1 MAEKILVL
9 CSGGFDS
16 IVMLNELVQIE
27 AIPVEDIH
35 IMFFNYGQKN
45 YVQECACTEIMID
58 KLNIPRLNTIGFQL
72 PNFSGWASSSLTDD
86 NVENPHS
93 LGSQYVPMRNMI
105 FFSYALSYAQSKGC
119 KKIYSAILSN
129 GTYDDTNSGF
139 LESMTEIAERVG
151 IKFVFP
157 YATETKMSLAGLARK
172 MGIKPDDFFSCN
184 TPVNG
189 EPCGVCWDCKQIARI
204 NKEYLTDS
212 YPLTVA
218 MRNDFV
224 PTPDYREKY
233 MDYELQEVRMLI
245 NNKCNMKCTHCFYG
259 FDEMTGFEM
268 SLEKW
273 HDLIKESASLNPSMH
288 FHFSGKEPFYDEL
301 IFELADYID
310 SLNDIRIGN
319 NNLTY
324 DVVTNGV
331 NVPKYIDKIV
341 ERHFKRICVSVDYKG
356 CTRNFGGV
364 EEVIDL
370 LVRVGIP
377 VHAFIVVHN
386 DNIQH
391 IPDMIR
397 QLDDMGVEEVCIKD
411 VMDLGSGSDFELVST
426 LDYVKLYSQLKTL
439 LSEVSLSITF
449 MVKGRHFWDIWGR
462 LRSRGIACQLTDD
475 LLTWSETSDPYF
487 GEDGKMCLA
496 PEYACT
502 RYLNQITVTP
512 DGYILGCATEVA
524 SPAYARLSAGVYKKG
539 QLKDTIEFG
548 RLKALRAIEHSE
560 CKSCIQCYHK
570 NLLSP
575 LTTGA
580 DSGNI

>member
-27 AIPVEDIH
+27 GVPVEDIH

-72 PNFSGWASSSLTDD
+72 PNFNGWASSSLTDD

-93 LGSQYVPMRNMI
+93 LESQYVPMRNMI

-129 GTYDDTNSGF
+129 GTYDDTNSEF
-139 LESMTEIAERVG
+139 LGSIVDIADRVG

-157 YATETKMSLAGLARK
+157 YAGETKMSLAGLARK

-189 EPCGVCWDCKQIARI
+189 EPCGLCEDCKLIAQI

-212 YPLTVA
+212 YPLTIA
-218 MRNDFV
+218 MRNDFK
-224 PTPDYREKY
+224 PNNDYKDKY
-233 MDYELQEVRMLI
+233 MNYELQEVRMLI

-259 FDEMTGFEM
+259 FEEMTGAEM
-268 SLEKW
+268 SLDKW
-273 HDLIKESASLNPSMH
+273 HDLIAESASLNPTMN
-288 FHFSGKEPFYDEL
+288 FHFSGKEPFYDEF
-301 IFELADYID
+301 IFRLADYID
-310 SLNDIRIGN
+310 SLNIVYDY
-319 NNLTY
+319 NLTY

-331 NVPKYIDKIV
+331 NVPKYLSKIV
-341 ERHFKRICVSVDYKG
+341 AKDFKRVCVSVDYKG

-364 EEVIDL
+364 EEVIDT
-370 LVRVGIP
+370 LVRAGVP
-377 VHAFIVVHN
+377 VHAFIVAHN

-391 IPDMIR
+391 IPDMVR
-397 QLDDMGVEEVCIKD
+397 QLDEMGVEEVCIKD

-426 LDYVKLYSQLKTL
+426 LDYVKLYRQLRTL

-449 MVKGRHFWDIWGR
+449 MVKGRHFWDIWNR
-462 LRSRGIACQLTDD
+462 LRNRGIACQLTED

-487 GEDGKMCLA
+487 GYEGRMCLA

-512 DGYILGCATEVA
+512 DGYVLGCATEVA
-524 SPAYARLSAGVYKKG
+524 TKKYADLSAGIYEKG
-539 QLKDTIEFG
+539 QLKGIIETG
-548 RLKALRAIEHSE
+548 RLKALEPLMRSE
-560 CKSCIQCYHK
+560 CRSCIQCYHK
-570 NLLSP
+570 NY
-575 LTTGA
+575 
-580 DSGNI
+580 